1 MSWIRCSGVDEFIGK
16 RGAAL
21 TADESL
27 YNLAWAAIHRS
38 RETKSGDPG
47 YIFFTFDDAQSS
59 TSRAFIQNKT
69 QHLVLSSM
77 SAPQAA
83 ELLAFLDAQAIRLKD
98 IEGPREAA
106 LTAVNLWTKPP
117 GRSYTIK
124 MKQGLYELT
133 RVNMPAPDGGKMV
146 RAAPEH
152 KGLLQSFIT
161 GFWRDCFPKETITTE
176 QILAR
181 ADRFIDE
188 QRAYFWCTQDG
199 EIVSMAAVV
208 RESPNT
214 TSISAVF
221 TPKNHRGKG
230 HAARIVATLSQA
242 QLDAGKTA
250 CNLHTD
256 LTNPTSN
263 GVYIRI
269 GYSLIGKATRYR
281 LFTADI
287 GK

>member
-1 MSWIRCSGVDEFIGK
+1 MGWICCSDVDEFIDK

-21 TADESL
+21 TANESL
-27 YNLAWAAIHRS
+27 YNLTWAAIHRS
-38 RETKSGDPG
+38 RETGPG
-47 YIFFTFDDAQSS
+47 TRGYTFLTFDEDPSS
-59 TSRAFIQNKT
+59 TAHAFIQNKT

-77 SAPQAA
+77 SASQVT
-83 ELLAFLDAQAIRLKD
+83 ELLDFLNSQDIPLKE
-98 IEGPREAA
+98 IEGPRAIA
-106 LTAVNLWTKPP
+106 LTAVHRWTEQP
-117 GRSYTIK
+117 GRSYTHK
-124 MKQGLYELT
+124 MKQGVYELT
-133 RVNMPAPDGGKMV
+133 RVNMPDLDDGKMV
-146 RAAPEH
+146 MAGPQH

-161 GFWRDCFPKETITTE
+161 GFWRDCFPKETVTTE

-181 ADRFIDE
+181 VDRFINE
-188 QRAYFWCTQDG
+188 QRAYLWCTQDG
-199 EIVSMAAVV
+199 EVVSMAAVV
-208 RESPNT
+208 RESPNA

-221 TPKNHRGKG
+221 TPRHHRGKG

-242 QLDAGKTA
+242 QLDKGKSA

-269 GYSLIGKATRYR
+269 GYTQIGEGMRFR

-287 GK
+287 SK